1 MPMLRISILITG
13 LLLIIYS
20 CNNNIS
26 SIGQELINN
35 TNHIGE
41 NNLSVYNMGT
51 IKVDSFVTS
60 CGQNSSSYITKL
72 VMGRYEDPVYGGTTT
87 AIPCFQVVPSYI
99 PSISYSAVLD
109 SLTLNFTYAG
119 NMWGDTLYNVKSQTF
134 NLYQLK
140 KLPDLNYEDNTLFYN
155 TTPVDTNKLIAT
167 TTFLPLKANMN
178 ISHFKLDKTL
188 AEDLFDRMVYRTEND
203 IYQPSSGI
211 VPYIG
216 FLDYFKGL
224 AIVPAG
230 DNDCLMTIH
239 ALSDSLYLQFHYT
252 EAGTNKTISFPLG
265 QTEYQYN
272 RIITQPSSKFA
283 ALTDQK
289 QEVMFETSASA
300 IVQGLSGYMIKM
312 EQPQPPGYSKYTTII
327 RAQLEIKPDIYSN
340 MPIALPASINV
351 YTTNDINEVTGFLAD
366 KNGNIVTGRL
376 NKDEVDLK
384 NSRYIFDL
392 TEYYQKLSDAP
403 ELPKNPQILLS
414 VPNDGL
420 SSSGISFDQMIVLE
434 NPTIRIHYANYK

>member
-188 AEDLFDRMVYRTEND
+188 AEDLF
-203 IYQPSSGI
+203 
-211 VPYIG
+211 
-216 FLDYFKGL
+216 
-224 AIVPAG
+224 
-230 DNDCLMTIH
+230 
-239 ALSDSLYLQFHYT
+239 
-252 EAGTNKTISFPLG
+252 
-265 QTEYQYN
+265 
-272 RIITQPSSKFA
+272 
-283 ALTDQK
+283 
-289 QEVMFETSASA
+289 
-300 IVQGLSGYMIKM
+300 
-312 EQPQPPGYSKYTTII
+312 
-327 RAQLEIKPDIYSN
+327 
-340 MPIALPASINV
+340 
-351 YTTNDINEVTGFLAD
+351 
-366 KNGNIVTGRL
+366 
-376 NKDEVDLK
+376 
-384 NSRYIFDL
+384 
-392 TEYYQKLSDAP
+392 
-403 ELPKNPQILLS
+403 
-414 VPNDGL
+414 
-420 SSSGISFDQMIVLE
+420 
-434 NPTIRIHYANYK
+434 